1 MENKVPEPH
10 NNTVSTRALE
20 RKLAREIAS
29 RKQAEQLLEQKS
41 LELFQAN
48 QKLEVAVAQLER
60 SSQQNMLKL
69 EFQKHIDALLIYF
82 GRAFLNHHLDDVL
95 ISNLV
100 RRLTQT
106 PLICSSYVKL
116 NPKLNLELQKPHYG
130 SSAIAKDVVETQWQD
145 RVLHIRLLAKQEDIG
160 ILSIEV
166 IETDYDL
173 EFVQRSFQLVA
184 ALLAGAV
191 NRQLIID
198 RNIESRKKA
207 EQSEQSTRDFL
218 AMINH
223 ELRTPLNG
231 LLGSAEL
238 LSQTPLDAHQD
249 VLLNNLSQSGQF
261 LRVIIN
267 DLLDFSKINTGM
279 FELIPNNFE
288 MCGLINTLRSIF
300 SQKAIEKSLEFSI
313 DSDTS
318 LPSLVNGDRE
328 RITQV
333 FVNLIGNAIRFT
345 DRGFVSV
352 KFSWHNN
359 ILSFEVSDSGIGIN
373 ASDFDKLFQPFTQ
386 ADRSSKRNFEG
397 TGLGLAIC
405 NQLLDLMGGDIQFE
419 SEVNVGTRFYGHLP
433 LHKAEQSA
441 PSLAQTTKQRTTEL
455 PQSTKILVVEDI
467 TVNQI
472 IIKQMLIKI
481 GITPDIMPSG
491 IDALDAIKASHYD
504 LILMDCRM
512 PGMDGFETTS
522 KIRQLGFTLPIVALT
537 ASTTAA
543 ERELCFE
550 SGMDDILT
558 KPYTSTELSNVLS
571 KWLLDE

>member
-1 MENKVPEPH
+1 MTSDSSLSQK
-10 NNTVSTRALE
+10 AIE

-60 SSQQNMLKL
+60 SSAQNMVKL

-106 PLICSSYVKL
+106 PLICATYVKL
-116 NPKLNLELQKPHYG
+116 NPKLSLDLQKPDYG
-130 SSAIAKDVVETQWQD
+130 SPQIASDVTETQWQG
-145 RVLHIRLLAKQEDIG
+145 RVLHTCLKANQEDVG
-160 ILSIEV
+160 ILSVEV
-166 IETDYDL
+166 IETEQDL

-207 EQSEQSTRDFL
+207 EQSEQATRDFL

-231 LLGSAEL
+231 LLGSSDL
-238 LSQTPLDAHQD
+238 LSQTALNEHQQAL
-249 VLLNNLSQSGQF
+249 VGNLSQSGEF

-279 FELIPNNFE
+279 FELIPTQFE
-288 MCGLINTLRSIF
+288 VRRLLSTLTSIF
-300 SQKAIEKSLEFSI
+300 EPKAIEKSLKFSVLC
-313 DSDTS
+313 DDS
-318 LPSLVNGDRE
+318 LPAMVKGDQE

-345 DRGFVSV
+345 DRGWVELRL
-352 KFSWHNN
+352 SWKDQSLH
-359 ILSFEVSDSGIGIN
+359 FEVEDSGIGIN
-373 ASDFDKLFQPFTQ
+373 ESDFDKLFQPFTQ

-405 NQLLDLMGGDIQFE
+405 NQLIGLMGGNIAFE
-419 SEVNVGTRFYGHLP
+419 SEVNVGTRFFGDFPLP
-433 LHKAEQSA
+433 MVEATPSSLPSSDATQQQS
-441 PSLAQTTKQRTTEL
+441 L
-455 PQSTKILVVEDI
+455 PDNLKLLVVEDI
-467 TVNQI
+467 KVNQI
-472 IIKQMLIKI
+472 IIKQMLAKL
-481 GITPDIMPSG
+481 GIEPDIKESG
-491 IDALDAIKASHYD
+491 SEALEAVESRDYD

-512 PGMDGFETTS
+512 PGMDGFEATS
-522 KIRQLGFTLPIVALT
+522 AIRARGLTLPIVALT

-550 SGMDDILT
+550 SGMNDILT
-558 KPYTSTELSNVLS
+558 KPYRAFELSNILA
-571 KWLLDE
+571 KWLSDPISN